1 MAKKIQ
7 RSAPRPA
14 SAAAAPAGPVTGPG
28 ASQGA
33 RRAPDA
39 PRRRVGRVSG
49 QLVTDFTIQ
58 LATLTEAGI
67 PIVKSLTILE
77 GQTAPGPFKT
87 VLAELVEDVSSGTPL
102 SEAMA
107 KHERVFDKL
116 YSSMVRAGEAGG
128 VLGEVLN
135 RQAIFLENA
144 ASVRAKVVGAMIY
157 PTVIVTVAIG
167 VVSAVVVWVIP
178 KFQEIFQ
185 SFNLALPPL
194 TQFLLDVSHF
204 TVSYWYIVF
213 GLPIAALVLHSV
225 FMRRS
230 QPYRYRVH
238 RLLLKLPA
246 IGPVISRSL
255 IAAFA
260 RTFGTLIQAGVPHL
274 DALSIVREATRNEV
288 LMEGV
293 ESIRRTVREGEG
305 IARPMGET
313 GLFDDLVTNMVDVGE
328 ATGELDRMLLKVADA
343 YEVQVD
349 RKINAMFKLIEP
361 ALLIVVAAFV
371 GVIVVALFLPL
382 MEIMSQVGNM

>member
-14 SAAAAPAGPVTGPG
+14 STPSPSAAPVGGG
-28 ASQGA
+28 EA
-33 RRAPDA
+33 RRPAAPSK
-39 PRRRVGRVSG
+39 RRVGRVSR

-67 PIVKSLTILE
+67 PIVKALTILE
-77 GQTAPGPFKT
+77 GQTAAGPFKT
-87 VLAELVEDVSSGTPL
+87 VLVDLVEDVSAGTPL

-144 ASVRAKVVGAMIY
+144 SAVRAKVIGAMIY
-157 PTVIVTVAIG
+157 PAVIVAVAIG

-185 SFNLALPPL
+185 SFNIDLPPL

-204 TVSYWYIVF
+204 TVTYWYVVF
-213 GLPIAALVLHSV
+213 GLPIALLVAHGV

-230 QPYRYRVH
+230 QPYRYRMHSVV
-238 RLLLKLPA
+238 LKLPA
-246 IGPVISRSL
+246 IGPVISRAL
-255 IAAFA
+255 IASFA

-274 DALSIVREATRNEV
+274 DALTIVREATRNEV

-349 RKINAMFKLIEP
+349 RKINAMFKLVEP
-361 ALLIVVAAFV
+361 ALLVVVAAFV